1 MGTQNPVTY
10 MNFFRAGRKD
20 TIAGTQDICGNPKPL
35 FGRKKHQSGNTKCL
49 DAGTKEH
56 PWEPETPAGT
66 KSNNPGK
73 KDAREGNREQKIR
86 SPKGTA
92 EAETQYQ
99 PEQQEHNIT
108 QQATHPEP
116 EPAPVPHAPTTN
128 ANISSRYACCR
139 LRVSE
144 PET

>member
-10 MNFFRAGRKD
+10 INFSRAGGKN

-49 DAGTKEH
+49 DAGTKKH

-73 KDAREGNREQKIR
+73 RRTGREPGTENPE
-86 SPKGTA
+86 PKGHRRSRNPIPTRTA
-92 EAETQYQ
+92 GTQL
-99 PEQQEHNIT
+99 I

-139 LRVSE
+139 MRVSE
-144 PET
+144 PQT